1 MIRLSTRSLRSGINY
16 RLQSPSQLAM
26 RSFSKEAYETPKGV
40 PYSKLT
46 VGVPKERF
54 PLEKRVAAT
63 PEVRVSFC
71 IICALVFSTNTS
83 YLLIASSV
91 DCIQTSQTR
100 LFSPHRK
107 RCRLV
112 FLFQ

>member
-16 RLQSPSQLAM
+16 RLQSPSQLAI
-26 RSFSKEAYETPKGV
+26 RSFSKEADETPKGV

-71 IICALVFSTNTS
+71 IFVHTSLVQAHLISR
-83 YLLIASSV
+83 LLP
-91 DCIQTSQTR
+91 
-100 LFSPHRK
+100 L
-107 RCRLV
+107 
-112 FLFQ
+112 